1 MAGLLR
7 GSVCAAH
14 TSISR
19 AALERGRGHA
29 RRDVHAFCLTGPP
42 ARHKVDGNKEGSGG
56 AVLRPMV
63 PNTSARARQRCRSQ
77 RCRSQRCRSQRCRS
91 QRCRSQR
98 CRPQRWLAWRWPRR
112 RQVAPVLFRSRAPC
126 GAPRVWPRGSRAGI
140 ATGAM
145 TACQGRLARR
155 AGQGRAH
162 SNSFHRIL
170 SPFQMRERAWPC
182 QNLKFRPKRTVCV
195 LRSTEAGPL
204 PIAPA
209 GAVTESKP

>member
-63 PNTSARARQRCRSQ
+63 PNTSARARH
-77 RCRSQRCRSQRCRS
+77 RCRS